1 MKTKQFTLALLA
13 VALTL
18 SVAATKIPKMNIV
31 ALDDSK
37 TLIAAETDPGVSS
50 EILIEDQRGRMV
62 YYKLSKASPEYKS
75 VFDFSKLEDGTYTVK
90 IKSGKVSATRVMEV
104 NDGKVVV
111 SAAIK
116 TRIDPYFSCDDRIL
130 KVSYLNFDKND
141 ISLLIYKGSQLVFQ
155 SGLGTEFN
163 VQKGFNVSNLIRG
176 DYHVVLAGTG
186 EDFSYRLTR

>member
-1 MKTKQFTLALLA
+1 MKTKQFALALLA

-18 SVAATKIPKMNIV
+18 SAAATKIPKMNIV

-50 EILIEDQRGRMV
+50 EISIEDQHGRIV
-62 YYKLSKASPEYKS
+62 YYKLSKASPEYRS

-104 NDGKVVV
+104 NDGGVVAT
-111 SAAIK
+111 AAMK
-116 TRIDPYFSCDDRIL
+116 THIEPYFSCDDDIL
-130 KVSYLNFDKND
+130 KVTYLNFDKD
-141 ISLLIYKGSQLVFQ
+141 DVSLLIYNGSQLIFQ

-163 VQKGFNVSNLIRG
+163 VQKGFDVSDLMRG
-176 DYHVVLAGTG
+176 DYHVVLAGT
-186 EDFSYRLTR
+186 EENFSYRFIR